1 MVVQSQSTV
10 AAADAKARLSE
21 MLDRVERGEEITITR
36 HGEPV
41 ARLVPMAKHD
51 PQLAKDAIERWVEYR
66 KRHNLNLGGI
76 PWKELRDEGR
86 R

>member
-1 MVVQSQSTV
+1 MVVNNPSTV

-21 MLDRVERGEEITITR
+21 ILDRVERGEEITITR

-41 ARLVPMAKHD
+41 AKLSPVPRHD
-51 PQLAKDAIERWVEYR
+51 PQKAKKAIERWIAYR
-66 KRHNLNLGGI
+66 EKHNLTLGGI

>member
-1 MVVQSQSTV
+1 MIAKSSHHV

-41 ARLVPMAKHD
+41 ARLVPVQKHD
-51 PQLAKDAIERWVEYR
+51 PEKAREAIEKWIACS
-66 KRHNLNLGGI
+66 KNLTLGGI

>member
-1 MVVQSQSTV
+1 MVVRSPTIM

-41 ARLVPMAKHD
+41 AKLVPVPRHD
-51 PQLAKDAIERWVEYR
+51 PAAARQAVEAW
-66 KRHNLNLGGI
+66 LNRPDRPTLGGLS
-76 PWKELRDEGR
+76 WKQLRDEGR

>member
-1 MVVQSQSTV
+1 MVVHNPSIV

-41 ARLVPMAKHD
+41 ARLVPALHPGTPATGPVAQRIIKARAGHT
-51 PQLAKDAIERWVEYR
+51 
-66 KRHNLNLGGI
+66 LGGLS
-76 PWKELRDEGR
+76 WKELRDEGR

>member
-1 MVVQSQSTV
+1 MVVQGQSIV

-36 HGEPV
+36 HGESV

-51 PQLAKDAIERWVEYR
+51 PQRAKDAIDRWLSNPNR
-66 KRHNLNLGGI
+66 PTLGGLS
-76 PWKELRDEGR
+76 WKELRDEGR
-86 R
+86 KY